1 MYDFMSGGNGFST
14 SMKYG
19 KLMDANFR
27 IFHNTIPPVMKI
39 FYNKNMIE
47 KVKKKDT
54 HMDTF
59 FCHITSFL
67 LLFEELKSHNPAN

>member
-1 MYDFMSGGNGFST
+1 
-14 SMKYG
+14 MKSFQLEYER
-19 KLMDANFR
+19 KR
-27 IFHNTIPPVMKI
+27 KI
-39 FYNKNMIE
+39 FCKYNLIIHCKNGTLFLFS
-47 KVKKKDT
+47 KKDT